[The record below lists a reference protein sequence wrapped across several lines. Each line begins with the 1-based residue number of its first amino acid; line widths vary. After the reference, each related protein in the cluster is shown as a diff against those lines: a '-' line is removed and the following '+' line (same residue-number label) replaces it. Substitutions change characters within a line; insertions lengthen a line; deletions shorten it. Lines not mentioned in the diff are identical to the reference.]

1 MASVPIEIITISQTA
16 FFRLLHLKDKVVSS
30 TKTSSKGDHMSI
42 QVPIAASFKPGL
54 KQTYKEIANIFWHL
68 LTFPKILCFWHFL
81 LINT

>member
-54 KQTYKEIANIFWHL
+54 K
-68 LTFPKILCFWHFL
+68 
-81 LINT
+81 